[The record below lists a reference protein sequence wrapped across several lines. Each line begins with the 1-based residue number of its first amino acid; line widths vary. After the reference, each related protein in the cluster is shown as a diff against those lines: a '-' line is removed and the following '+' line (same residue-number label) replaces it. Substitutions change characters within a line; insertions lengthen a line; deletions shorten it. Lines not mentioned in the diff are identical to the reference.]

1 MIQNSAFL
9 SRNLNSPNNSE
20 QKRTKIDGLNSQPL
34 FPQQIFIW
42 SLPSL
47 EVKSLLYLFWHLVR
61 FTLLNCSLL
70 LFCLTRGLVLL
81 SMLFWHLTPNPKF
94 SSLYLLRTF
103 VSSWIKNDWHH
114 MFSILESNSCVNV
127 WPFQT
132 GKIKSSAVY

>member
-20 QKRTKIDGLNSQPL
+20 QKRTKKIDGLNSQPL
-34 FPQQIFIW
+34 FPRQIFIW

-81 SMLFWHLTPNPKF
+81 SMEEMLFWVLTLDAKPQILLPLSSSNIRLIMDKEWLTSHVFYFRVKF
-94 SSLYLLRTF
+94 LRKCLT
-103 VSSWIKNDWHH
+103 IGN
-114 MFSILESNSCVNV
+114 
-127 WPFQT
+127 
-132 GKIKSSAVY
+132 G